1 MPEEPVRKERSPG
14 MKLLLAC
21 LVAFVLI
28 VPLVAVYALVW
39 DRQQQSQTA
48 QDSINAGWGG
58 PQVVAGPVI
67 VVPFRTTQVQNE
79 QVNGQ
84 TVSRTVEVEKYLYIS
99 PVENR
104 VTTNVKPEERRKSIY
119 STVLYEA
126 EVRGAA
132 RFALPADLPR
142 FGVTRER
149 LLWDRAELRMGA
161 SDARGLTR
169 GGTIS
174 ANGAA
179 LAVQP
184 GKGPGAT
191 GGQGFFAF
199 LPWTG
204 EGELK
209 VDYGFGLRGSRS
221 LSLVPRGGQ
230 TRWDVASSWQSPS
243 FSGAFLPEKPAISD
257 KGFKASYTVD
267 KLALGQAPVA
277 TEDPGPPTADDTGG
291 NYAVTSR
298 DSSSTSSSSGS
309 AVEVVNGQARAV
321 TVGLV
326 EPVNLYSKVDR
337 SVKYG
342 FLFIGFTFLA
352 FLLFDVVG
360 GARVA
365 AAEYLLTG
373 AGLVLFFV
381 LLLAFAEVIGF
392 TAAYLVASAAI
403 IGLLTAYSA
412 AVLGSWKRARFIGA
426 LLVGLYALLFVLL
439 NLEAWSLL
447 IGSVLLFVALAG
459 VMYASRKVDW
469 AAVGRREAA
478 CTRRPGSRR
487 DDGRSSPQPVG
498 RELIHPVHAHQF
510 HSALD
515 LILEQADRTLD
526 ARLAGGGECV
536 EVEAAPRCA
545 VRAGRQRLEHVRAA
559 AYAAVADHFDLAAYR
574 VDDLA

>member
-1 MPEEPVRKERSPG
+1 MAEEMRKERSPG
-14 MKLLLAC
+14 MKLLLASIVG
-21 LVAFVLI
+21 LVLI
-28 VPLVAVYALVW
+28 IPLTLIYALVW
-39 DRQQQSQTA
+39 DRQSQSQTA
-48 QDSINAGWGG
+48 QDAINAGWGG
-58 PQVVAGPVI
+58 PQVIAGPVI
-67 VVPFRTTQVQNE
+67 VVPFRTTQTQNE
-79 QVNGQ
+79 QVDGKSI
-84 TVSRTVEVEKYLYIS
+84 SRVVEVEKYLYVS
-99 PVENR
+99 PVSNR
-104 VTTNVKPEERRKSIY
+104 VTTSVRPEERRKSIY
-119 STVLYEA
+119 SSVLYEA
-126 EVRGAA
+126 DITGAA
-132 RFALPADLPR
+132 VFALPADLPR

-161 SDARGLTR
+161 SDARGLTK
-169 GGTIS
+169 GGTIT
-174 ANGAA
+174 ANGTA

-230 TRWDVASSWQSPS
+230 TKWDVSSSWKSPS
-243 FSGAFLPEKPAISD
+243 FSGAFLPEKPAID
-257 KGFKASYTVD
+257 GKGFKASYTVD

-277 TEDPGPPTADDTGG
+277 MEDPGPPVLDDSSGA
-291 NYAVTSR
+291 NYAGAREGVSAA
-298 DSSSTSSSSGS
+298 STASGG
-309 AVEVVNGQARAV
+309 AVEVIGGQARAV

-459 VMYASRKVDW
+459 VMYATRKVDW
-469 AAVGRREAA
+469 GAVGRRE
-478 CTRRPGSRR
+478 S
-487 DDGRSSPQPVG
+487 SSP
-498 RELIHPVHAHQF
+498 A
-510 HSALD
+510 
-515 LILEQADRTLD
+515 
-526 ARLAGGGECV
+526 
-536 EVEAAPRCA
+536 
-545 VRAGRQRLEHVRAA
+545 
-559 AYAAVADHFDLAAYR
+559 
-574 VDDLA
+574 

>member
-1 MPEEPVRKERSPG
+1 MSDEVRTQPARGERSPG
-14 MKLLLAC
+14 MKLLLAS
-21 LVAFVLI
+21 LVGFVLM
-28 VPLVAVYALVW
+28 VPLMLVYALVW
-39 DRQQQSQTA
+39 DRQSQSQTA
-48 QDSINAGWGG
+48 QEAINAGWGG
-58 PQVVAGPVI
+58 PQVIAGPVV
-67 VVPFRTTQVQNE
+67 VVPFRTTQEQTE
-79 QVNGQ
+79 QVDGRS
-84 TVSRTVEVEKYLYIS
+84 VVRTVEVEKLLYIS
-99 PVENR
+99 PVDNR
-104 VTTNVKPEERRKSIY
+104 VETKVSPQERTKSIY
-119 STVLYEA
+119 RSVLYEA
-126 EVRGAA
+126 QVSGKA

-161 SDARGLTR
+161 SDSRGLTR
-169 GGTIS
+169 GGTLV
-174 ANGAA
+174 ANGTA

-199 LPWTG
+199 LPWSG
-204 EGELK
+204 EGELA

-230 TRWDVASSWQSPS
+230 TRWAVSSSWESPS
-243 FSGAFLPEKPAISD
+243 FSGAFLPEKSAISD
-257 KGFKASYTVD
+257 KGFAASYTVD

-277 TEDPGPPTADDTGG
+277 MEDQGPPMIDDGAASYPAVRDATASTTGP
-291 NYAVTSR
+291 AETVS
-298 DSSSTSSSSGS
+298 
-309 AVEVVNGQARAV
+309 GQARAV

-392 TAAYLVASAAI
+392 TAAYVLASAAI
-403 IGLLTAYSA
+403 IGLLSAYSA
-412 AVLGSWKRARFIGA
+412 AVLKSWKRGKFIGA
-426 LLVGLYALLFVLL
+426 LLIGLYALLFVLL

-459 VMYASRKVDW
+459 VMYATRNVDW
-469 AAVGRREAA
+469 SSVGRRE
-478 CTRRPGSRR
+478 PG
-487 DDGRSSPQPVG
+487 
-498 RELIHPVHAHQF
+498 E
-510 HSALD
+510 
-515 LILEQADRTLD
+515 
-526 ARLAGGGECV
+526 
-536 EVEAAPRCA
+536 A
-545 VRAGRQRLEHVRAA
+545 VRA
-559 AYAAVADHFDLAAYR
+559 
-574 VDDLA
+574 